1 MTLLLEIH
9 SHFVNLKTFISFRQE
24 SKFIISDEKEA
35 NKPTN
40 QVKIVDIKIDSD
52 SPTEEKNLTNTSA
65 NHNLLSVDSS
75 LATSRPKSDEYV
87 TLFVNKDGNQSENIE
102 INGQLDDTV
111 ASFTQTSETSTEM
124 EHETAQPEVDSNVEV
139 STVNDSNV
147 DVAVV
152 TGNINGELND
162 TSVDDAGDKNIL
174 PISPENGIAKNEIP
188 TPISDNDT
196 TLCKSPMAVENN
208 KSSPK
213 KKSKKASKKKE
224 GRPKSSL
231 FPQSSEVSGTERN
244 TVSHHVSFDQDPQD
258 DSRIERRR
266 SFSEYLRPIFG
277 NIFSKNSPTSES
289 KKKNKKGLFL
299 R

>member
-1 MTLLLEIH
+1 MKI
-9 SHFVNLKTFISFRQE
+9 FISFRQE
-24 SKFIISDEKEA
+24 SKFNISDEKEA

-40 QVKIVDIKIDSD
+40 QVKLIGIKIDSD
-52 SPTEEKNLTNTSA
+52 SPTEENNLTNTSA

-75 LATSRPKSDEYV
+75 LATSSPKSDEYV

-102 INGQLDDTV
+102 VKGQLDDTV

-124 EHETAQPEVDSNVEV
+124 AHETAQPEVDSSVEV

-152 TGNINGELND
+152 TVNINGELND
-162 TSVDDAGDKNIL
+162 TSVDDADDKNIL
-174 PISPENGIAKNEIP
+174 PISPENGIAKNTIS
-188 TPISDNDT
+188 TPISDNDK
-196 TLCKSPMAVENN
+196 TLCESPMAVENN
-208 KSSPK
+208 KSKPPK
-213 KKSKKASKKKE
+213 KKSEKASKQKE

-244 TVSHHVSFDQDPQD
+244 IVSRHVSFDLDPQD
-258 DSRIERRR
+258 DTRKERPSR
-266 SFSEYLRPIFG
+266 SFLEYLG
-277 NIFSKNSPTSES
+277 NVFSKNSPTSES